1 MAGEATWLN
10 AAAAATPTPVTAA
23 NTALPPTV
31 ATARRPGTPRSLWL
45 TMLNRSLAAPQCAMS
60 MPITVKQGMT
70 TKLYSLMP
78 DSADCCSRLIIGSRP
93 PSAKYRPSA
102 PAAANAKTMGTPTT
116 MRTSSAMRPLHISN
130 GMFRLLP
137 ILLRPLFFRG
147 AHRSTFAFGCGMGA
161 SGRPCGADAA
171 TRALGDKADAHQR
184 GHHPQHDGAESQRPG
199 GDAHGVVAEEFAAAP
214 ACERWLPGDE
224 HHGAEERGAQQVGE
238 GVEQAAHCRR
248 HALQEERD
256 AQQPALAEH
265 LRRLQEG
272 GDEEQAAVGDEVGG
286 LHEGQQHQPHGD
298 QFGAAREG
306 LVEQQAARYVAANH
320 QRQDDQHDGT
330 RHMQPQQG
338 SIGPGFHRMS
348 FFSFRFSR
356 LRCWRCAGP
365 RAERTCLRPRP
376 VAPPPCLAGPVA
388 FGAAHDGAAWV
399 PLRTDSRSGTCSPLR
414 S

>member
-102 PAAANAKTMGTPTT
+102 AAAANAKTMGTPTT

-224 HHGAEERGAQQVGE
+224 HHRAEERGAPPRGGGAGE
-238 GVEQAAHCRR
+238 TTHPPPHTPPAPGQRVRRCPGRACRT
-248 HALQEERD
+248 AGG
-256 AQQPALAEH
+256 P
-265 LRRLQEG
+265 LRRSKSPASGCPARWPPPHAAPAGFDRPRFSSNVLFQLQVFK
-272 GDEEQAAVGDEVGG
+272 AAVLALRRAASRADMPAPTARSAAALSRRTGG
-286 LHEGQQHQPHGD
+286 VWRRPRWRSL
-298 QFGAAREG
+298 GAAQNG
-306 LVEQQAARYVAANH
+306 
-320 QRQDDQHDGT
+320 
-330 RHMQPQQG
+330 
-338 SIGPGFHRMS
+338 
-348 FFSFRFSR
+348 
-356 LRCWRCAGP
+356 
-365 RAERTCLRPRP
+365 
-376 VAPPPCLAGPVA
+376 
-388 FGAAHDGAAWV
+388 
-399 PLRTDSRSGTCSPLR
+399 
-414 S
+414 